1 MKKPMCVLAGLVC
14 ACTLAYSQ
22 DDVQKATAEAAAALS
37 RTPEAEQEE
46 EQPRYWTSSS
56 QFDLGMSNTSL
67 WNWAAGGYNTLTAN
81 GGLDAK
87 ADYAKDLLSW
97 KNRLQLQYGFFWSA
111 DKKNL
116 MQKSNDVIY
125 LESRLAF
132 KTANSSKWNY
142 TASFDFRSQF
152 SNSYDTYT
160 LDEATQTWSG
170 TLKSGFL
177 SPAYTN
183 IALGMEWTPTDWFN
197 VNIAPLTGGF
207 TICTIDELKKNYGMK
222 LIEVGLDPAVGSNYR
237 DALFQFGAQIKMNFK
252 TSINDVFTYETQL
265 VLFTDYLDKPFRHNR
280 VNWDNKFGW
289 QVAKYLKLS
298 LNTWLIYDPIVLIDG
313 IQRVQFKE
321 SFTINFTY
329 TIANR
334 K

>member
-1 MKKPMCVLAGLVC
+1 MNKILTAMAAA
-14 ACTLAYSQ
+14 ACFMTIAAAQ
-22 DDVQKATAEAAAALS
+22 DDVQKATAEAAAAILEA
-37 RTPEAEQEE
+37 PEAVQAAEE
-46 EQPRYWTSSS
+46 PNWWTNSF
-56 QFDLGMSNTSL
+56 QVDLGFNQTNL
-67 WNWAAGGYNTLTAN
+67 WSWAAGGYNTLSLN
-81 GGLDAK
+81 SGIDAK
-87 ADYAKDLLSW
+87 ANYAKEMSSW
-97 KNRLQLQYGFFWSA
+97 NNRLQLQYGFLWSA
-111 DKKNL
+111 DKANL
-116 MQKSNDVIY
+116 LQKSNDLMY
-125 LESRLAF
+125 LESRFAY
-132 KTANSSKWNY
+132 KTSEESKWNY
-142 TASFDFRSQF
+142 TVSFDFRSQF
-152 SNSYDTYT
+152 SNSYDSYT
-160 LDEATQTWSG
+160 QDASTGLWSG

-177 SPAYTN
+177 APAYTN
-183 IALGMEWTPTDWFN
+183 LAIGMEWAPADWFN

-222 LIEVGLDPAVGSNYR
+222 LIEEGLDPAVGSNYR

>member
-46 EQPRYWTSSS
+46 EQPKYWTSSS

-67 WNWAAGGYNTLTAN
+67 WNWAAGGYNTLAAN

-252 TSINDVFTYETQL
+252 TSVNDVFTYETQL